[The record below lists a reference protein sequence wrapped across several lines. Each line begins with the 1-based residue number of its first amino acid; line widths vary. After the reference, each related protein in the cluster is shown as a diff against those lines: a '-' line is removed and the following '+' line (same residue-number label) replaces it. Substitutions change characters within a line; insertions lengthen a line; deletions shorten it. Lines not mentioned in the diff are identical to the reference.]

1 MCFQKEA
8 DAAAFVSSPLL
19 VSLLK
24 YINIKEI
31 ATEISQRTCEERKF
45 YVLGTQ
51 GKTSSQDLMGFS
63 IFRESLRLA

>member
-1 MCFQKEA
+1 MQQHLFRLHCLCPF
-8 DAAAFVSSPLL
+8 
-19 VSLLK
+19 K